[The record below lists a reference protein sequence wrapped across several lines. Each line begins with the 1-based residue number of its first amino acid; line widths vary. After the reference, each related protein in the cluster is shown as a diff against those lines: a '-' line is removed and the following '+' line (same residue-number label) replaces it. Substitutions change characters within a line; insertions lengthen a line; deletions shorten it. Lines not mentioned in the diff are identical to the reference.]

1 MEVHYQDNADVADL
15 VIEVPRSGSVW
26 FTVLGT
32 EFIVIFII
40 NAFTLV
46 AFARSRH
53 LRKRTRYLI
62 MNLTVAD
69 LLVGAVSG
77 PVSAYTR
84 RYLEHEGWL
93 HFILSTLAYL
103 FPVASQANLSL
114 ISLERL
120 HATLYPFRH
129 CLIHKWSYL
138 KLIIASWLATLVL
151 APFMVFLDTFVS
163 VSFPYAPTCYTFLNL
178 LVITVSYVI
187 IYVKVRNHPPPQPFG
202 AVFSDRKLSVTLF
215 IVTVVSTLT
224 ILPLAI
230 WNVITD
236 GILNDI
242 TDIYSKSHIFQITSV
257 LYYANSIVNPLTYA
271 IRMQEFRRAVK
282 EFCMKTEETRHFQS
296 IELLEYKSKRD
307 VYD

>member
-1 MEVHYQDNADVADL
+1 MVVHYEDNADVADL
-15 VIEVPRSGSVW
+15 VIVVPRSGSVW

-77 PVSAYTR
+77 PVSACTR
-84 RYLEHEGWL
+84 RYNDLEHEGWL

-129 CLIHKWSYL
+129 CLIRKWSYIRI
-138 KLIIASWLATLVL
+138 IIASWLATLVL
-151 APFMVFLDTFVS
+151 PPLMVFLDTFVS
-163 VSFPYAPTCYTFLNL
+163 DSFPYAPTCYTFLNL

-202 AVFSDRKLSVTLF
+202 AVVSDRKLSVTLF

-242 TDIYSKSHIFQITSV
+242 TDIYSKSHIFQFASV

-282 EFCMKTEETRHFQS
+282 ELCMKTEETRHIQS
-296 IELLEYKSKRD
+296 TELLEYKSKHI
-307 VYD
+307 